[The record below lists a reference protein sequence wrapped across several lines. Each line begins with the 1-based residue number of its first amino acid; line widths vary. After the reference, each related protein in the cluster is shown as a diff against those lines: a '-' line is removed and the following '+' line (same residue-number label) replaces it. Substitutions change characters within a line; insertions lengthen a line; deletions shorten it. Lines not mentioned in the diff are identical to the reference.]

1 MEQLKIKT
9 PAKIN
14 LGLNIIGK
22 RPDGFHNIETF
33 FYPVKL
39 YDYLTFRSSKSF
51 KFNCNVES
59 LKKDQNNSTIKAKK
73 LLEETIKKKFN
84 ITIDLQKNI
93 PIGAGM
99 GGGSSDGAAALLAI
113 NKFFKLNLSKQKL
126 KELALKIG
134 SDVPFFIDPKPG
146 FAISRG
152 EVIQNFKFKVP
163 YPILIINPGI
173 HISTKWAY
181 QNILPGKP
189 RYHLFNLP
197 LIQSDN
203 FKILKNLV
211 FNDFEEPVFKKY
223 PEIRNIKESLY
234 DLGAI
239 FALMTG
245 SGSTVFGIFKD
256 IEHAVKAER
265 KYSRNYFTFLHE
277 P

>member
-14 LGLNIIGK
+14 IGLNVIGK

-51 KFNCNVES
+51 KFNCNVEF
-59 LKKDQNNSTIKAKK
+59 LRNDPDNSIIKAKK
-73 LLEETIKKKFN
+73 ILEATAKKKFN
-84 ITIDLQKNI
+84 FTVDLQKNI

-99 GGGSSDGAAALLAI
+99 GGGSSDGAAALISL
-113 NKFFKLNLSKQKL
+113 NKIFKLNLSKQKL

-146 FAISRG
+146 FAMSRG
-152 EVIQNFKFKVP
+152 EVIQHLKFKIP

-173 HISTKWAY
+173 HVSTKWAY
-181 QNILPGKP
+181 QNISPGKP
-189 RYHLFNLP
+189 RYRLFNLP
-197 LIQSDN
+197 LIQPDN
-203 FKILKNLV
+203 FTTLKELV
-211 FNDFEEPVFKKY
+211 INDFEEPVFKKY
-223 PEIRNIKESLY
+223 SEIKDIKKSLY

-245 SGSTVFGIFKD
+245 SGSTIFGIFENLTSAKKAKD
-256 IEHAVKAER
+256 KFSS
-265 KYSRNYFTFLHE
+265 KYFNFIQT
-277 P
+277 